1 MAHARSSLPRPAPSR
16 RSLSRHALAVA
27 ALLAATGLAAAQ
39 SEPLPGPDRRID
51 PQTGRD
57 MRVWPPDVL
66 FDYQKMRLEVEIP
79 DMHRAWISGRCTLHA
94 APIGS
99 PRDAMRLDAGPAIS
113 VKAITVDGAEAP
125 FSHKNS
131 TLTIDLPR
139 PYAPGE
145 PVTVVIDY
153 EADKPGGRGAGLTF
167 SKDDPDTP
175 EDDPMCH
182 AQGQPESNHLWFPCH
197 DFPNMR
203 LATEVIATVP
213 EGYTAISNGR
223 LVEVSKNP
231 ATGRWRYHWDQQLPH
246 ATYLV
251 TLVVGKFD
259 VVDVGG
265 PDSARPGLWMP
276 VYGPLGSAKVLER
289 NFGNTPE
296 MVAFFEELLDEPYP
310 WDKFANVVC
319 RDFAA
324 GAMENTSAVT
334 WAPFAATAPL
344 GVVEGVNAHELL
356 HHWFGDLVTY
366 TSWEHLWLS
375 EGWATYG
382 EALWSEHTRGDS
394 GYMRAMARNA
404 GQIRAMARGSRPW
417 ATGMVTN
424 LYTSPEERFYAA
436 ENPYQKGGWII
447 HALRSRLGDEVFWAG
462 VRAYIARHKFSNV
475 ETDDLRIALEEA
487 SGESLERFFDQF
499 VLRPGLPRLNVD
511 LAWDDSAATLTVAA
525 RQTQRIDADNP
536 AYAFSLPIL
545 VTYAGG
551 DHEYLWLDMDARD
564 AQRAFPLRE
573 KPAKVVLDPRATV
586 PAVSQ
591 VTTELAW
598 LVEQLRTGPTPYAQL
613 VAAES
618 LAAMGGLDAAR
629 VLAASAAAWKADPLV
644 RAASAR
650 ALAGMA
656 RADAAAIMELARAWL
671 PGGPAI
677 ADASGGER

>member
-1 MAHARSSLPRPAPSR
+1 MRLAPA
-16 RSLSRHALAVA
+16 LA
-27 ALLAATGLAAAQ
+27 ALLAVVCNAAAQ
-39 SEPLPGPDRRID
+39 PEPLPGPDRRID

-79 DMHRAWISGRCTLHA
+79 DMHRAWIRGRCTLRA
-94 APIGS
+94 APVGS
-99 PRDAMRLDAGPAIS
+99 ARNAMRLDAGPAIA
-113 VKAITVDGAEAP
+113 VKKVTVDGDEAS
-125 FSHKNS
+125 FTHQNS

-139 PYAPGE
+139 SYAPVE
-145 PVTVVIDY
+145 ALTVVIDY

-213 EGYTAISNGR
+213 AGYTAISNGR
-223 LVEVSKNP
+223 LVEVHKNP
-231 ATGRWRYHWDQQLPH
+231 ATGQWRYHWDQQLPH

-265 PDSARPGLWMP
+265 PESARPGLWMP
-276 VYGPLGSAKVLER
+276 VYGPLGSAEVLKR

-296 MVAFFEELLDEPYP
+296 MVAFFEQILDEPYP
-310 WDKFANVVC
+310 WDKFANIIC

-334 WAPFAATAPL
+334 WAPFAATAPRSA
-344 GVVEGVNAHELL
+344 VEGVNAHELI
-356 HHWFGDLVTY
+356 HQWFGDLVTY

-382 EALWSEHTRGDS
+382 EALWAEHTRGDT
-394 GYMRAMARNA
+394 GYMRAIARDA
-404 GQIRAMARGSRPW
+404 AQIRALARGSRPW

-424 LYTSPEERFYAA
+424 LYTSPEERFFAA

-447 HALRSRLGDEVFWAG
+447 HALRSRLGDDVFWSG
-462 VRAYIARHKFSNV
+462 VRAYIDRHKFSNV
-475 ETDDLRIALEEA
+475 ETDDFRIALEEA

-499 VLRPGLPRLNVD
+499 VLRPGLPRLEVD
-511 LAWDDSAATLTVAA
+511 LAWDASASALTVAA

-545 VTYAGG
+545 VTYADGE
-551 DHEYLWLDMDARD
+551 HEYLWLDTDTRSAE
-564 AQRAFPLRE
+564 RAFTLRE
-573 KPAKVVLDPRATV
+573 KPTKVVLDPRATV
-586 PAVSQ
+586 PATSR

-598 LVEQLRTGPTPYAQL
+598 LAEQLRTGPTPYAQL

-618 LAAMGGLDAAR
+618 LAAMGGFDAAR
-629 VLAASAAAWKADPLV
+629 ALAASVAARKTDPLV

-650 ALAGMA
+650 ALTEMA
-656 RADAAAIMELARAWL
+656 RADAAAIVELAMTCL
-671 PGGPAI
+671 SGGPAI
-677 ADASGGER
+677 ADARGGDR